1 MNSIEHLANLKIIET
16 YIGFGIA
23 IISAIVV
30 IIGYIIT
37 IYFGDRKR
45 K

>member
-1 MNSIEHLANLKIIET
+1 MNSIEHLANLKIIEM

-23 IISAIVV
+23 IISAIVM
-30 IIGYIIT
+30 IIGYT
-37 IYFGDRKR
+37 IMYFGDRKR